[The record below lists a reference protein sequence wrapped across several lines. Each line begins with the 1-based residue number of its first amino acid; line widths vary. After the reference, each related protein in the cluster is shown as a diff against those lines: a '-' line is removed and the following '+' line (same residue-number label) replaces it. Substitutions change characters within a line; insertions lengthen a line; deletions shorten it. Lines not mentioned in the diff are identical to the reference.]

1 MLFRNVEIPR
11 LVFLIF
17 VGVSFL
23 DFFEFLL
30 DFFGEAGGGGGFLL
44 AKPFE
49 LLFSLKNVDD
59 FGLLF
64 AD

>member
-1 MLFRNVEIPR
+1 MLFRNIEILR

-17 VGVSFL
+17 LGVSFL

-30 DFFGEAGGGGGFLL
+30 DFFGEAGGGFLL

-49 LLFSLKNVDD
+49 LLFGLKNVDD

>member
-1 MLFRNVEIPR
+1 MLFRNVKILR
-11 LVFLIF
+11 LVFLILF
-17 VGVSFL
+17 GVSFL

-30 DFFGEAGGGGGFLL
+30 DFFGEARGGFFL

-49 LLFSLKNVDD
+49 LLFGLKNVDD